1 MNNSS
6 IGEKHERIFPTLITY
21 RAYLKEVFS
30 KRMTEFE
37 KQKFEIEELLLLL
50 EPYTDGELSFLLNAT
65 ENVDIV
71 HDRLIA
77 FDMEDASK
85 KEYFPLVAIITL
97 QMIVDKIKKRQGFAK
112 ELIIDEALDFL
123 QDEKFGDFIAYLYRT
138 FRKRREASRWP
149 HRTSCFE
156 NMPSSIKDS
165 IIINCAT
172 KIILDHSEHRQ
183 NLPEVKAVLSITD
196 EEAYMIESLQRTERW
211 REFFIKMSNDA
222 FIFRNEVSD
231 FAAVAFDSRQATV
244 VRLKQLFNES
254 GSTYTAINR
263 YLEERRKKYG

>member
-1 MNNSS
+1 
-6 IGEKHERIFPTLITY
+6 
-21 RAYLKEVFS
+21 
-30 KRMTEFE
+30 
-37 KQKFEIEELLLLL
+37 
-50 EPYTDGELSFLLNAT
+50 
-65 ENVDIV
+65 
-71 HDRLIA
+71 
-77 FDMEDASK
+77 
-85 KEYFPLVAIITL
+85 
-97 QMIVDKIKKRQGFAK
+97 
-112 ELIIDEALDFL
+112 
-123 QDEKFGDFIAYLYRT
+123 
-138 FRKRREASRWP
+138 
-149 HRTSCFE
+149 
-156 NMPSSIKDS
+156 MPSSIKDS

-254 GSTYTAINR
+254 GSTYTAINAIW
-263 YLEERRKKYG
+263 RKGGKSMDDATQGLTALLAGQPTSTAAHTILPEALPPHFWALRSFSWYGHSPRKRKCQELSDSLAGMCHIHPIIHHQQITVMKESFSYSDLPPR

>member
-1 MNNSS
+1 M
-6 IGEKHERIFPTLITY
+6 K
-21 RAYLKEVFS
+21 
-30 KRMTEFE
+30 
-37 KQKFEIEELLLLL
+37 
-50 EPYTDGELSFLLNAT
+50 
-65 ENVDIV
+65 
-71 HDRLIA
+71 
-77 FDMEDASK
+77 
-85 KEYFPLVAIITL
+85 
-97 QMIVDKIKKRQGFAK
+97 
-112 ELIIDEALDFL
+112 
-123 QDEKFGDFIAYLYRT
+123 
-138 FRKRREASRWP
+138 
-149 HRTSCFE
+149 

>member
-1 MNNSS
+1 M
-6 IGEKHERIFPTLITY
+6 
-21 RAYLKEVFS
+21 
-30 KRMTEFE
+30 
-37 KQKFEIEELLLLL
+37 
-50 EPYTDGELSFLLNAT
+50 
-65 ENVDIV
+65 
-71 HDRLIA
+71 
-77 FDMEDASK
+77 
-85 KEYFPLVAIITL
+85 
-97 QMIVDKIKKRQGFAK
+97 DKIKKRQGFAK

-138 FRKRREASRWP
+138 FRKKEG
-149 HRTSCFE
+149 
-156 NMPSSIKDS
+156 
-165 IIINCAT
+165 
-172 KIILDHSEHRQ
+172 
-183 NLPEVKAVLSITD
+183 SITLAAQNILFLKKHAVQYQGLHHHQLRD
-196 EEAYMIESLQRTERW
+196 QDYPRPFGTPAEPAGSESRAFHHGRRAYMIESLQRTERW

>member
-1 MNNSS
+1 MTKIILSG
-6 IGEKHERIFPTLITY
+6 IGGKMG
-21 RAYLKEVFS
+21 RAILALAKKSTKYEIVCGVDKAGTSNIDVPVFS
-30 KRMTEFE
+30 
-37 KQKFEIEELLLLL
+37 
-50 EPYTDGELSFLLNAT
+50 S
-65 ENVDIV
+65 
-71 HDRLIA
+71 

-138 FRKRREASRWP
+138 FRKKEGSITLAAQNIL
-149 HRTSCFE
+149 FLK
-156 NMPSSIKDS
+156 NMPASIKDS

-196 EEAYMIESLQRTERW
+196 EEIYMIESLQRTERW

>member
-97 QMIVDKIKKRQGFAK
+97 QMIVDKIKKS
-112 ELIIDEALDFL
+112 L

-138 FRKRREASRWP
+138 FRKKEGSITLAAQNIL
-149 HRTSCFE
+149 FLK

-183 NLPEVKAVLSITD
+183 NLPEVKSVLSITD
-196 EEAYMIESLQRTERW
+196 EEVYMIESLQRTERW

-231 FAAVAFDSRQATV
+231 FAAAAFDSRQATV

-263 YLEERRKKYG
+263 YIEERRKKYG